1 MPPRVLAATLA
12 AGLVLT
18 TAACSSDIDPTT
30 AKDPLRE
37 SQWGLDAIGVPAVW
51 AQGYTGEGIV
61 IAVVDTGVDDTH
73 PDLRG
78 RTVDGRDFVDDD
90 RRPKDENGHG
100 THVAGIAA
108 AAANDKGIIGAAPG
122 AKIMPLRVLD
132 ASGAG
137 GNQDIADAIDW
148 AVDNG
153 ADVINLSLDETGLLG
168 RIEKGGVIN
177 ESISAAYEAGVA
189 VVAAS
194 GNSAETGQ
202 QYQLDTEVLVVN
214 ASNELELPAVY
225 TNSGDVRAVSAPG
238 SRILSTVPT
247 YATTIFPD
255 GSDGY
260 ETLSGTSMASP
271 LVAGATALLMSAGL
285 TVDQVFGLLTDTA
298 ENHWEAERLDAGII
312 NVEAALNEAIAQGL
326 TDS

>member
-1 MPPRVLAATLA
+1 MKLRLAAAALT

-18 TAACSSDIDPTT
+18 TTACSSQVDPTT
-30 AKDPLRE
+30 AQDPLRDE
-37 SQWGLDAIGVPAVW
+37 QWGMDTVGVPEVW

-61 IAVVDTGVDDTH
+61 IAVVDTGVDMTH

-78 RTVDGRDFVDDD
+78 RGVDGWDFVDDD
-90 RRPKDENGHG
+90 DDPKDENGHG

-108 AAANDKGIIGAAPG
+108 ASANDKGIIGAAPN
-122 AKIMPLRVLD
+122 AQIMPLRVLN
-132 ASGAG
+132 AEGAG
-137 GNQDIADAIDW
+137 GNDDIADAIDW

-177 ESISAAYEAGVA
+177 DSIMDAYEAGVL

-202 QYQLDTEVLVVN
+202 QYQVDTDVLVVN
-214 ASNELELPAVY
+214 ASNELDLPALY
-225 TNSGDVRAVSAPG
+225 SNSGDVRAVSAPG
-238 SRILSTVPT
+238 SRIVSTVPT
-247 YATTIFPD
+247 YPTTLFTS

-271 LVAGATALLMSAGL
+271 LVAGTVALLLSAGIPH
-285 TVDQVFGLLTDTA
+285 DEVFGLLTDTA
-298 ENHWEAERLDAGII
+298 VNHWEAERLDAGII
-312 NVEAALNEAIAQGL
+312 SVSAALNEAIAQGL
-326 TDS
+326 TSE